1 MLMTFIRNSAKV
13 DFCNR
18 AEYNQSG
25 LQELEMK
32 QTEVI
37 LIMKRFMSIL
47 LAAAM
52 VLSFVLPVAAEEE
65 TSAYDI
71 QVLTTKADCDE
82 IYSYVDDDGLVNYN
96 WYYGIRLDV
105 VIEGKTYTGI
115 TPHEFELLVYEAYPE
130 SNTNISYGS
139 VAQTQETPWVIGG
152 TYACHHGRRFLSC
165 YPTDSQNKD
174 SKDTYVTMS
183 LNREAKY
190 SILIT

>member
-1 MLMTFIRNSAKV
+1 
-13 DFCNR
+13 
-18 AEYNQSG
+18 
-25 LQELEMK
+25 MK

-82 IYSYVDDDGLVNYN
+82 IYSYVDDDGLVHYN

-115 TPHEFELLVYEAYPE
+115 A
-130 SNTNISYGS
+130 
-139 VAQTQETPWVIGG
+139 
-152 TYACHHGRRFLSC
+152 
-165 YPTDSQNKD
+165 
-174 SKDTYVTMS
+174 
-183 LNREAKY
+183 
-190 SILIT
+190 